1 MTAALE
7 STGSFMLSKEIEIL
21 MTERARL
28 LRVAGAAAQFVAV
41 MNAKKLPENVATEA
55 DILAES
61 VNALY
66 RGETVDADDLAR
78 VLSLFRLQF
87 RDPADAIADLGG
99 RPVYLGLACRPDRT
113 LKMKPHNLLS
123 NLPLNPVQ

>member
-7 STGSFMLSKEIEIL
+7 NTGSFMLSKEIEIL
-21 MTERARL
+21 MAERARL

-61 VNALY
+61 VNALS
-66 RGETVDADDLAR
+66 ED
-78 VLSLFRLQF
+78 
-87 RDPADAIADLGG
+87 
-99 RPVYLGLACRPDRT
+99 T
-113 LKMKPHNLLS
+113 LKDA
-123 NLPLNPVQ
+123 LNVISTR

>member
-1 MTAALE
+1 MTAAGE

-21 MTERARL
+21 MTERGRL

-61 VNALY
+61 VNALS
-66 RGETVDADDLAR
+66 ED
-78 VLSLFRLQF
+78 
-87 RDPADAIADLGG
+87 
-99 RPVYLGLACRPDRT
+99 T
-113 LKMKPHNLLS
+113 LKDA
-123 NLPLNPVQ
+123 LNVISTR